1 MFLKLSLFYDI
12 FKKNKTLYLLF
23 KFINNS
29 ITTKVMKNCL
39 FILILLVFFSC
50 TETKNDLKVIEGN
63 AIGTTFTVRYLA
75 DGSNNY
81 EIKIDSLIAAINKS
95 ASTYIPTSDLSK
107 INKGDTTVSA
117 DANLQEVFTK
127 SAKIFKETEGAFD
140 PTVGILVNAYGFG
153 PEKPIENLDSLKV
166 EELLKF
172 VGFDKVQL
180 ENEKIKKL
188 YPEIYLDFNAIAKGY
203 LVDMVSRMFEK
214 NGVVNYMVEIGGEIR
229 ARGKNEKGTPWKIAI
244 ENPNTDGSRSFAT
257 VIELR
262 DESIATSG
270 NYRKFK
276 VKEDGTKYVHTI
288 NPKTGYAKESNLLS
302 ASVISKA
309 DCADVDAYA
318 TAFMEMGFEK
328 STVFLKNH
336 PELKAFLI
344 YVNEKGEIQTYKS
357 DNFNN

>member
-1 MFLKLSLFYDI
+1 MIFLRNNL
-12 FKKNKTLYLLF
+12 TLYLPF
-23 KFINNS
+23 NFFNNS

-39 FILILLVFFSC
+39 FTLILLVFLSC
-50 TETKNDLKVIEGN
+50 SSTKTDLKIIEGN
-63 AIGTTFTVRYLA
+63 AIGTTFTVRYLTTKA
-75 DGSNNY
+75 NNY
-81 EIKIDSLIAAINKS
+81 ETKIDSLIAAINKS

-107 INKGDTTVSA
+107 INKGDTTVMA
-117 DANLQEVFTK
+117 DANLQEVFLK

-140 PTVGILVNAYGFG
+140 PTIGILVNAWGFG

-166 EELLKF
+166 QELLKY
-172 VGFDKVQL
+172 VGFDKVKL
-180 ENEKIKKL
+180 ENGKIKKL

-214 NGVVNYMVEIGGEIR
+214 YGVKNYMVEIGGEIR

-257 VIELR
+257 VIELS

-270 NYRKFK
+270 NYRKYK
-276 VKEDGTKYVHTI
+276 IKEDGTKYVHTI
-288 NPKTGYAKESNLLS
+288 NPKTGYANESNLLS
-302 ASVISKA
+302 ASVISKL

-328 STVFLKNH
+328 SKDFLKMH
-336 PELKAFLI
+336 PELKSFLI
-344 YVNEKGEIQTYKS
+344 YIDEKGEMQTYKS
-357 DNFNN
+357 DNFDN